1 MCTVSTWSWCKFNL
15 AQIGSKLP
23 ECGQHYFLI
32 IHQTNA
38 SARERHKVKQKK
50 FSHRRL
56 GANSQTE
63 AALLRR
69 ETLKKQWKDL
79 VACLFITVVQ
89 QGLGGGYPLLCPPHP
104 PHPHPPHSISFINH
118 HQRIRKGPS
127 FLQQVSTRSNK
138 MSSKSLPFSPTPTSE
153 WTTSARTGE
162 ELGCC

>member
-89 QGLGGGYPLLCPPHP
+89 QGLGGGYPLLCPPP
-104 PHPHPPHSISFINH
+104 PPP
-118 HQRIRKGPS
+118 PS
-127 FLQQVSTRSNK
+127 SLNIIYQSSSENKERPFLLQQVSTRSNK